1 MHLRSAVRKYAIK
14 LLKDNVDVG
23 KKVFPN
29 RPSPI
34 FASEVPCILVYFAA
48 EPTDIIVGDQYNPT
62 EYKRNLRLNIDIL
75 NVETVN
81 PAADINE
88 NTGVE
93 DILDTLAWEVENA
106 MADDYQFAK
115 NLKGYEPNKQYAS
128 LLLGSRIVSTDP
140 YNIDLSGE
148 ERIVAQRI
156 QYELPYETPNY
167 LDKKYPYF
175 TDYYAQFNYVKD
187 GVDTGEI
194 LLEAEGKLKND

>member
-1 MHLRSAVRKYAIK
+1 MHLRTAVRKYAVELIK
-14 LLKDNVDVG
+14 ANVDVG
-23 KKVFPN
+23 ERVFPN

-34 FASEVPCILVYFAA
+34 FATETPCVLVYFAA
-48 EPTDIIVGDQYNPT
+48 EPMDIIVGDQYNPK

-75 NVETVN
+75 DTETVN
-81 PAADINE
+81 PAADINK
-88 NTGVE
+88 NSGVE
-93 DILDTLAWEVENA
+93 DILDTLAWQIENA

-115 NLKGYEPNKQYAS
+115 NLKGFNPNGNYES

-175 TDYYAQFNYVKD
+175 TDFYAQFNYVKD
-187 GVDTGEI
+187 GEDTGEI
-194 LLEAEGKLKND
+194 LLEAEGKIQND